1 MNEHELD
8 GLPVLLIDCQASGA
22 SPKHGHLIDIA
33 WAVTTA
39 SALAAGEELECSSTL
54 VALPDEV
61 TLPRKIERMTGISA
75 QMLSSAPSFAEVAR
89 SLSEELLDFVGED
102 GHVMLVPVAHYA
114 RYERPFVEQLLE
126 EVGFVNPTPPF
137 LCTHEIAR
145 RLMPGLPRRGL
156 RALAG
161 YFGEV
166 SSEHKRAHVHVE
178 ATAIIWRELAAM
190 MIQEEGTETLGQV
203 REWIATT
210 KAKKGAPRT
219 FPLPRAA
226 RLGLPD
232 VPGVYRMLG
241 KNGAVLYVGKATSL
255 KQRVNSYFRG
265 KKGGGERKLE
275 MATQVWSLDVTE
287 VATPLEAASLEV
299 AEIKRFEPPYNRQ
312 LRAGPERA
320 VWFATATAP
329 PKVSAT
335 RTAAAVLGP
344 FPRRD
349 LLDALGGIFHGVG
362 EAPGELSWLYGL
374 EEPDVFLAGVAL
386 WRAQE
391 GLPALDKVTWVELV
405 ALGLVYWERELARR
419 AERALTKGVVDEEE
433 LEVEE
438 YGAGAPE
445 EFVWTPEA
453 VARTIEHV
461 VMHVTRRAR
470 RAVFLQALVDAVVCW
485 RPPHSDPEVRALR
498 QVVIA
503 DGAIVS
509 AEWLDGE
516 EVAWDQVESSGT
528 RDDLVFDVS
537 LYDRV
542 GVLAGE
548 LRRLARDADFVEVRL
563 GSGELLDGEGLRER
577 MRWF

>member
-1 MNEHELD
+1 MDEHDLD

-54 VALPDEV
+54 VALPDGV
-61 TLPRKIERMTGISA
+61 TLPRKIERMTGISS
-75 QMLSSAPSFAEVAR
+75 QMLVGAPTFAEVALR
-89 SLSEELLDFVGED
+89 LSEDLFDFVGED
-102 GHVMLVPVAHYA
+102 GQVMLVPVAHYA
-114 RYERPFVEQLLE
+114 RYERPFVEQLLGE
-126 EVGFVNPTPPF
+126 AGFTNPTPPF

-166 SSEHKRAHVHVE
+166 LSEHKRAHVHVD
-178 ATAIIWRELAAM
+178 ATAIIWREIATM
-190 MIQEEGTETLGQV
+190 MAQEEGAETLGQV
-203 REWIATT
+203 REWIART

-219 FPLPRAA
+219 FPLPREE

-241 KNGAVLYVGKATSL
+241 KSGAVLYVGKATSL

-287 VATPLEAASLEV
+287 VATPLEAALLEV

-312 LRAGPERA
+312 LRTAPERA
-320 VWFATATAP
+320 IWFATASVP
-329 PKVSAT
+329 PEVSAT
-335 RTAAAVLGP
+335 RTADAVLGP

-349 LLDALGGIFHGVG
+349 LLDALSGIFRGVD
-362 EAPGELSWLYGL
+362 ASPGELSWLYGL

-391 GLPALDKVTWVELV
+391 EVPELDGMTWDELV
-405 ALGLVYWERELARR
+405 VLGLVYWERELVRR
-419 AERALTKGVVDEEE
+419 AERALARGA
-433 LEVEE
+433 EVEE
-438 YGAGAPE
+438 VEAEEEEADTPE

-470 RAVFLQALVDAVVCW
+470 RALFLQELVDAAVCW
-485 RPPHSDPEVRALR
+485 RPPRSDPEVGALR
-498 QVVIA
+498 RVVMA
-503 DGAIVS
+503 GGAVAS
-509 AEWLDGE
+509 AEELDGE
-516 EVAWDQVESSGT
+516 EIVWEHTDDEVT
-528 RDDLVFDVS
+528 REELEFDVA

-548 LRRLARDADFVEVRL
+548 LRRLARDADIVEVRL
-563 GSGELLDGEGLRER
+563 GSGEVLDRDGLRER